1 MLELF
6 TAGPVLAETSP
17 WLIAGAGVFGGA
29 LAGLIGA
36 GGGVVA
42 VPLLL
47 ALGVP
52 PRFATASMN
61 AAIVGNSAADTVYN
75 SVQQKVSWALGLW
88 MGLGSAVGGFSGSWL
103 VSRIHSPRA
112 LDTGISLGFLAVLA
126 LALVLMV
133 RRRHAP
139 HEGPP
144 HPWMTALPFRLQTA
158 LNAQPVSPLL
168 PMAAAFL
175 IAILGA
181 FLGIGGALLLSP
193 LLIGMCHSS
202 LRRTIPVVQLTILV
216 GSFAAGSGHV
226 FLTGNLDPG
235 VAVLLIVGGSI
246 GTPLGSRLKQRL
258 SDPAL
263 NRLYAAVILVS
274 MLKVAAGLFRS
285 GHTVPAPAALPLP
298 AREALIVWIGT
309 LGFALVWG
317 PASAW
322 MLRPKG
328 PAKP

>member
-1 MLELF
+1 MEPF
-6 TAGPVLAETSP
+6 SAEAH
-17 WLIAGAGVFGGA
+17 LD
-29 LAGLIGA
+29 
-36 GGGVVA
+36 GVVA

-75 SVQQKVSWALGLW
+75 SARQRVSWALGLW
-88 MGLGSAVGGFSGSWL
+88 MGLGSAAGGLTGSWL
-103 VSRIHSPRA
+103 VSRIDSPRA

-133 RRRHAP
+133 RRGHTDT
-139 HEGPP
+139 EGPP
-144 HPWMTALPFRLQTA
+144 HRWMTALPFRLHSA

-168 PMAAAFL
+168 PMAAAFH

-246 GTPLGSRLKQRL
+246 GTPLGSRLKHRL

-263 NRLYAAVILVS
+263 SRLYAAVILVS
-274 MLKVAAGLFRS
+274 MMKVAAGLFRT
-285 GHTVPAPAALPLP
+285 GQAASPPVATPLP
-298 AREALIVWIGT
+298 AGEAWIVWACT

-322 MLRPKG
+322 CFRPR
-328 PAKP
+328 ADSST